1 MKLPAK
7 NKRPILSKG
16 SVKGF
21 TLIEVLVVMAIIA
34 SLSGIGF
41 SVFFK
46 MNKTAKEN
54 ETRVILNAVSSAM
67 DARSVVISSVQRA
80 DPALDIRT
88 GRTFPYGDNTES
100 SSEKLVFYI
109 SGDFDGDGN
118 IDDGAKT
125 KMPEIVAGE
134 SGKGSYLDADERI
147 VDSWNIPIR
156 YRFPGVYHTEDD
168 GFDLESAGPDTQF
181 EGTNDD
187 GKDATLDNIILK

>member
-1 MKLPAK
+1 MKLPTK
-7 NKRPILSKG
+7 NKRLILSRG

-21 TLIEVLVVMAIIA
+21 TLIEVLVVMAIVA

-41 SVFFK
+41 SVFFSA
-46 MNKTAKEN
+46 NKTAKEN
-54 ETRVILNAVSSAM
+54 ETRVILKAVSSAM
-67 DARSVVISSVQRA
+67 DSRSVDISSTQRTA
-80 DPALDIRT
+80 IGITA
-88 GRTFPYGDNTES
+88 GRTFPDGDNTIS

-147 VDSWNIPIR
+147 VDSWDTPIR
-156 YRFPGVYHTEDD
+156 YTFPGVYHTEDD
-168 GFDLESAGPDTQF
+168 GFDLQSAGADRIF
-181 EGTNDD
+181 GNEDD
-187 GKDATLDNIILK
+187 IILK